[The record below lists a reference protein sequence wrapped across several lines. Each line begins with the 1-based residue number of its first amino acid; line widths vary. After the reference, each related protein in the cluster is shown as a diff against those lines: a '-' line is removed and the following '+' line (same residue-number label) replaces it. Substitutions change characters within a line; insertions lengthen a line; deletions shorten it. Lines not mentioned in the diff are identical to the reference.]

1 MQPNEELAAY
11 RKQYPAK
18 PMART
23 PNNGDET
30 VLMPADQGARE
41 LSSPPTTHA
50 EFPRPSALP
59 TSGETASDA
68 RHLWVIRLTDVPV
81 ALELCAW
88 GSDLESRC
96 IKHSNLTGGDP
107 AHSGGEIWFIDAD
120 RIAINANSGRYGA
133 RSEEEFRLIVDA
145 LRRSGYHIAS
155 MGFDLDSPSI
165 PNSIFVG
172 DPVWEP
178 PL

>member
-1 MQPNEELAAY
+1 MEPSAELADY

-18 PMART
+18 PMARK

-30 VLMPADQGARE
+30 VQMPTDQGAYE
-41 LSSPPTTHA
+41 LCSPPASHSR
-50 EFPRPSALP
+50 FPRVSALP
-59 TSGETASDA
+59 TSHETASDG
-68 RHLWVIRLTDVPV
+68 RHLWVIRPADVPV
-81 ALELCAW
+81 ALEHCEW
-88 GSDLESRC
+88 GESKC

-107 AHSGGEIWFIDAD
+107 AHSGGEIWFIDTD
-120 RIAINANSGRYGA
+120 RIAVNANSGRYGA
-133 RSEEEFRLIVDA
+133 KSEAEFRLIVDA
-145 LRRSGYHIAS
+145 LRRSGYNVAS
-155 MGFDLDSPSI
+155 MGFDLDTPSI